1 MVAEAY
7 QGPGRT
13 PAATTLRVVNPRAR
27 LYVMLGALSLL
38 WGLAFVGIKE
48 VLDEISPTTLT
59 ILRFA
64 IADVCLIGVL
74 AAVPSTRPRFEPGDR
89 WRIVVLGLTGVPM
102 YHLALNWGEQRTSAS
117 VAALIVATAPVMV
130 ALGSAA
136 VLRERVTARRWLG
149 IALAFTGV
157 AVLAAAHRTGG
168 GSTSFIGVI
177 VGMLAPLSWAI
188 YSIVAKP
195 LTARASSIQV
205 TAAGMLVGS
214 IALLPFL
221 SGQTIREIG
230 GLSATAWAWMAQ
242 LGIGSSVG
250 GYFIFV
256 WALGRLDATRVSV
269 FLYAVPL
276 VAIISAWLILDE
288 PLGVSVLV
296 AAVLVI
302 AGVVLAQQERGQKP
316 AAMSEAENR

>member
-1 MVAEAY
+1 
-7 QGPGRT
+7 
-13 PAATTLRVVNPRAR
+13 
-27 LYVMLGALSLL
+27 MLGALSLL

-48 VLDEISPTTLT
+48 VLDEMSPTTLT

-64 IADVCLIGVL
+64 IADACLFGVL
-74 AAVPSTRPRFEPGDR
+74 AAVPSTRPRFERGDR
-89 WRIVVLGLTGVPM
+89 WRIVVLGVTGVPM

-117 VAALIVATAPVMV
+117 IAALIVATAPVMV

-149 IALAFTGV
+149 IALAFAGV
-157 AVLAAAHRTGG
+157 AVLAAAHRTESG
-168 GSTSFIGVI
+168 GSTSIIGVI
-177 VGMLAPLSWAI
+177 VALLAPVSWAI

-221 SGQTIREIG
+221 SGQTFREIG
-230 GLSATAWAWMAQ
+230 GLSATAWAWMAL

-256 WALGRLDATRVSV
+256 WALARLDATRVSV

-276 VAIISAWLILDE
+276 VAIVSAWLILDE
-288 PLGVSVLV
+288 PLGASVLV

-302 AGVVLAQQERGQKP
+302 AGVVLAQQERGEQP
-316 AAMSEAENR
+316 AAVLRVEEGG

>member
-1 MVAEAY
+1 
-7 QGPGRT
+7 
-13 PAATTLRVVNPRAR
+13 VNPRTR
-27 LYVMLGALSLL
+27 LYAMLGALSLL

-64 IADVCLIGVL
+64 IADLCLIVVL
-74 AAVPSTRPRFEPGDR
+74 VAVPSTRPRFEGRDL

-102 YHLALNWGEQRTSAS
+102 YHLSLNWGEQRTSAS
-117 VAALIVATAPVMV
+117 VAALVVATAPVMV

-136 VLRERVTARRWLG
+136 VLRERVTSRRWLG
-149 IALAFTGV
+149 IVLAFSGV
-157 AVLAAAHRTGG
+157 AVLSVAHRTSG
-168 GSTSFIGVI
+168 GSTSLVGVM
-177 VGMLAPLSWAI
+177 VSLLAPVSWAI

-195 LTARASSIQV
+195 LTERASSIQV
-205 TAAGMLVGS
+205 TAAGMLIGS

-221 SGQTIREIG
+221 SARTFDEIG
-230 GLSATAWAWMAQ
+230 GLTATGWMWMAL

-256 WALGRLDATRVSV
+256 WALARMDATRVSV

-276 VAIISAWLILDE
+276 VAITSAWLILDE
-288 PLGVSVLV
+288 PLGLSVLV

-302 AGVVLAQQERGQKP
+302 AGVVLAQQDRTEER
-316 AAMSEAENR
+316 AAR